1 MPHLLIT
8 EDDPA
13 IAQTLLYALK
23 QEGHSVS
30 WAKSVGMALAFLEK
44 EHFDAILLDVGLPDG
59 TGFELCQKIRFEK
72 KLTTPVLFLSAKGDE
87 LERVMGLEMGAD
99 DYVVKPFSPRELIAR
114 IKAVWRR
121 QSMQQTP
128 ADTPLKNDSFEKTL
142 GGAVFS
148 YDAPAYRLS
157 LNGTPLPLSPTE
169 RLLLLALLA
178 NPSHILSR
186 EQLLS
191 AISEH
196 PEHRLARTVDAH
208 IKSLRQKLF
217 CVYPFEL
224 ITTHR
229 GVGYGLC

>member
-13 IAQTLLYALK
+13 IAQTLIYALK
-23 QEGHSVS
+23 QEGHSSS
-30 WAKSVGMALAFLEK
+30 WANSIRAATDLLEK
-44 EHFDAILLDVGLPDG
+44 ENFDAILLDVGLPDG

-72 KLTTPVLFLSAKGDE
+72 KLATPILFLSAKGEE
-87 LERVMGLEMGAD
+87 LERVMGLEVGAD

-121 QSMQQTP
+121 QAMHSP
-128 ADTPLKNDSFEKTL
+128 EKPENASFKKTL
-142 GGAVFS
+142 GEAEFF
-148 YDAPAYRLS
+148 YDAPAYRLF
-157 LNGTPLPLSPTE
+157 LNGEPLPLSPTE